1 MNTQTKRSYAVRL
14 CRCGKIMP
22 NSAFLIV
29 FACALIFTEQ
39 TTGQSHGF
47 TYQGR
52 LTGLGAPAHGFYDF
66 RFAAYDAQSLG
77 ALIGTPATNAAVGV
91 SNGLFTTILDL
102 GPGVFTGPPRWL
114 EIGVRTNGSLAEFQ
128 LLTGRHLISSTP
140 YSLYALSAGAISAPL
155 SPSRTSPQTLHVD
168 AVTGDD
174 STQGRIAGRP
184 FKSISNALAAAISGD
199 IVHIKIGRHTNQ
211 LHYYPVYAY
220 GYLFSGKS
228 NITVR
233 GDGPGTVIFGAGPGT
248 FFGVG
253 GNCEN
258 IIFRDF
264 TIEGSK
270 GASSAGSWLT
280 NGLVAG
286 IRFFG
291 SNVRNCVVER
301 VTMKNLLNHGVASFH
316 STEPENII
324 IRDCYFENGGA
335 TSGVPLLIH
344 DGAAIVLEGQ
354 RWQAID
360 NVITNW
366 ARGIE
371 GYSPRSDLYGL
382 VARGNIIVG
391 VPWQGI
397 AAFTENGGVIYDS
410 IIADNIIQGCPD
422 SEIQFAIGI
431 QIGTM
436 ERCRIAGNTVSRLT
450 GHGIYAETTT
460 FLRNTISDNVVSS
473 CLTGIT
479 LWNPSTG
486 TNVADNSISRNVI
499 DSTESLGIQVNGVN
513 NTVTHN
519 RVSRS
524 GLTGNAPAIRLFQG
538 LTNIWC
544 AAIGNIITDA
554 SIGIAV
560 ESGVRTNRVLDNHTI
575 RVSTPIS
582 DAGTGTLIRNNTQ

>member
-1 MNTQTKRSYAVRL
+1 
-14 CRCGKIMP
+14 MP
-22 NSAFLIV
+22 NSAFLIA
-29 FACALIFTEQ
+29 FACALVFTEQ
-39 TTGQSHGF
+39 TTGQSHSF
-47 TYQGR
+47 TYQGQ
-52 LTGLGAPAHGFYDF
+52 LTELGAPAHGSYDF
-66 RFAAYDAQSLG
+66 RFAAYDAHSLG
-77 ALIGTPATNAAVGV
+77 AVIGTPTTNSAVAV

-114 EIGVRTNGSLAEFQ
+114 EIGVRTNGSLTEFQ

-140 YSLYALSAGAISAPL
+140 YALYALSAGAISAPL

-174 STQGRIAGRP
+174 SSQGRISGRP
-184 FKSISNALAAAISGD
+184 FKSVSNALAAAISGD
-199 IVHIKIGRHTNQ
+199 TVHIKVGRHTNQ
-211 LHYYPVYAY
+211 LHYSPVSSY
-220 GYLFSGKS
+220 GYLFFGKS

-233 GDGPGTVIFGAGPGT
+233 GDGPGTVIYGAGPGT

-270 GASSAGSWLT
+270 GASSAGTWLT

-291 SNVRNCVVER
+291 SNVRNCLVER
-301 VTMKNLLNHGVASFH
+301 VTMKNLPNHGVASFH

-324 IRDCYFENGGA
+324 VRNCYFENGGA
-335 TSGVPLLIH
+335 TSGVPFLNT

-371 GYSPRSDLYGL
+371 GYSPSSDLYGL
-382 VARGNIIVG
+382 VARGNTILG

-397 AAFTENGGVIYDS
+397 IAFTENGGVIYDS
-410 IIADNIIQGCPD
+410 IIADNIIQGRAD
-422 SEIQFAIGI
+422 SEVPSTTGI
-431 QIGTM
+431 QLGALQ
-436 ERCRIAGNTVSRLT
+436 RCRISGNMVSRFT
-450 GHGIYAETTT
+450 GHGIYAETAT
-460 FLRNTISDNVVSS
+460 FLRNIISDNVVSS
-473 CLTGIT
+473 CLDGIT
-479 LWNPSTG
+479 VWNPSAG
-486 TNVADNSISRNVI
+486 TNVADNSISRNVT
-499 DSTESLGIQVNGVN
+499 DGTASVGIQVNGVN
-513 NTVTHN
+513 NTVMHN
-519 RVSRS
+519 RVSRAGLS
-524 GLTGNAPAIRLFQG
+524 GNTPAIRLFQG

-554 SIGIAV
+554 SIGIIV
-560 ESGVRTNRVLDNHTI
+560 ESGVQTNRVLDNHMI

-582 DAGTGTLIRNNTQ
+582 DAGTGTLVRNNTQ